1 MVTFLP
7 GAETLPSRLG
17 RQFADTK
24 HEGKNLRGMNS
35 MATDRA
41 FIYRL

>member
-17 RQFADTK
+17 RQFAGTK
-24 HEGKNLRGMNS
+24 HEGKDPVGMNS
-35 MATDRA
+35 MATGQA
-41 FIYRL
+41 IIHWM